1 MLDFTELILDDFS
14 PIYEQIIR
22 YVKIKIATGTVK
34 PSMELPSRRTLSAL
48 LKVNPNTVQKA
59 YRVLEDEGLIH
70 STTGAKSV
78 LQYTI
83 KDCERIQKELVYEE
97 TNRYVKAM
105 KTTNIEYEEL
115 LDLIEG
121 IWKENRE

>member
-1 MLDFTELILDDFS
+1 MLDFAELILDDFS

-22 YVKIKIATGTVK
+22 YVKIKIVTDAVE

-59 YRVLEDEGLIH
+59 YRLLEDEGLIH
-70 STTGAKSV
+70 SSTGAKSI

-83 KDCERIQKELVYEE
+83 KDCIRIQRELVYEE
-97 TNRYVKAM
+97 TKRYIKAM
-105 KTTNIEYEEL
+105 KATNIEHEEL
-115 LDLIEG
+115 IGLIEG
-121 IWKENRE
+121 IWKETE

>member
-1 MLDFTELILDDFS
+1 MLDFTELIIDDFS

-22 YVKIKIATGTVK
+22 YVKTKIITDTVE
-34 PSMELPSRRTLSAL
+34 SGMELPSRRTLSAI

-59 YRVLEDEGLIH
+59 YRVLEDDGLIY
-70 STTGAKSV
+70 STTGAKSI
-78 LQYTI
+78 LQYTS
-83 KDCERIQKELVYEE
+83 KDRERLQRELVYEE
-97 TNRYVKAM
+97 TKRYVKAM

-121 IWKENRE
+121 VWKEIR